1 MSQGASW
8 AGVGVRSRRASVRV
22 ACWWSRLGT
31 WRSEGGGCCLC
42 VCLQVR
48 PGLLREQRSIVHIK
62 KCRYLE
68 SSGCVGMC
76 INMCKVRGWTA
87 QGRRRR
93 RLAAGTLLLAACVS
107 TEDSSAGIGALV
119 VDCTHTSPL
128 FLPLDAQLLPQPTQT
143 LLLFLLLQVPTQ
155 NFFTDD
161 FGLPLT
167 MKPDFQTLSC
177 DMIFGQAPPPIEQDE
192 AYSQSCLSQ
201 CTLAKGIVPCP
212 KTDTQRERLATGTLP
227 AAVAGGG
234 SSN

>member
-1 MSQGASW
+1 MYNDGPVDKLFIKLFTQKMADQLE
-8 AGVGVRSRRASVRV
+8 GVHVPEDVTYDDFVRV
-22 ACWWSRLGT
+22 SKEIMRGRSTVEQREVVAKVLQSLMPEQAPGVFRSLFPASQWSAEINAAIASAGFFWLVGESEL
-31 WRSEGGGCCLC
+31 RSEP
-42 VCLQVR
+42 VEVR

-68 SSGCVGMC
+68 NSGCVGMC
-76 INMCKVRGWTA
+76 INMCK
-87 QGRRRR
+87 
-93 RLAAGTLLLAACVS
+93 
-107 TEDSSAGIGALV
+107 
-119 VDCTHTSPL
+119 
-128 FLPLDAQLLPQPTQT
+128 
-143 LLLFLLLQVPTQ
+143 VPTQ

-212 KTDTQRERLATGTLP
+212 KTDMQRERLGSPGSSLP
-227 AAVAGGG
+227 AAVAGSG
-234 SSN
+234 SSS

>member
-1 MSQGASW
+1 M
-8 AGVGVRSRRASVRV
+8 
-22 ACWWSRLGT
+22 
-31 WRSEGGGCCLC
+31 
-42 VCLQVR
+42 R
-48 PGLLREQRSIVHIK
+48 PGLLREQRSVVHIK

-76 INMCKVRGWTA
+76 INMCKVRWWTA

-93 RLAAGTLLLAACVS
+93 RLAASKLLLAACVC
-107 TEDSSAGIGALV
+107 TEDSSAGILGCGLHPHNSPVSAPRCTV
-119 VDCTHTSPL
+119 AAPTHTYP
-128 FLPLDAQLLPQPTQT
+128 AAVV
-143 LLLFLLLQVPTQ
+143 LLLQVPTQ

-192 AYSQSCLSQ
+192 AYGQSCLSQ

-212 KTDTQRERLATGTLP
+212 KTDTQRERQATGTLP
-227 AAVAGGG
+227 AAVAGGS